1 MAREW
6 YEKYI
11 GYCFSDNGKEVILE
25 DIYNF
30 EDGRK
35 CYQLVEKK
43 EDGTY
48 KRYITDYSVFKGI
61 AKQTS
66 LPR

>member
-1 MAREW
+1 MKNYEW

-11 GYCFSDNGKEVILE
+11 GYSFNDNGQEVILE
-25 DIYNF
+25 DIYSY

-35 CYQLVEKK
+35 CYQLYYPETEK
-43 EDGTY
+43 
-48 KRYITDYSVFKGI
+48 RCITDYKGFMEI
-61 AKQTS
+61 RRQTA